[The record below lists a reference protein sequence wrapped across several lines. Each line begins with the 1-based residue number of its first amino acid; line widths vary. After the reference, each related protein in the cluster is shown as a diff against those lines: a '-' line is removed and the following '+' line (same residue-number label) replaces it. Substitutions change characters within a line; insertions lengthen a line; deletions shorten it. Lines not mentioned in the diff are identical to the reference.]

1 MKAASVQ
8 DVNANA
14 SKGATLN
21 EMLFNLLS
29 TLAWSANRRGD
40 QTDKHT
46 RWLTA
51 VTYFE
56 QNVGINGDEYFREF
70 LLKFCSDSQ
79 SNLCLPTSCKKYW
92 TDMKDEA
99 PSDYFLKHTR
109 MPTVQSNFP

>member
-1 MKAASVQ
+1 MEVYTDQVMKAASVQ

-56 QNVGINGDEYFREF
+56 QNVVGINCDEYFREF
-70 LLKFCSDSQ
+70 LLKFVRI
-79 SNLCLPTSCKKYW
+79 
-92 TDMKDEA
+92 
-99 PSDYFLKHTR
+99 LKVICACRPLVKSIGLT
-109 MPTVQSNFP
+109 

>member
-70 LLKFCSDSQ
+70 LLKFVRI
-79 SNLCLPTSCKKYW
+79 
-92 TDMKDEA
+92 
-99 PSDYFLKHTR
+99 LKVICACRPLVKSIELT
-109 MPTVQSNFP
+109 